1 MKIDNSKPLDQK
13 NIIERF
19 TVEGQLKIGSL
30 LLYQED
36 IIKKQEIRIQA
47 LEEAMQ
53 FFSEWYNKTQRPNIL
68 VPEHLYNETEDNT
81 SAKLIL

>member
-19 TVEGQLKIGSL
+19 TVEGKFNLAL
-30 LLYQED
+30 ALLYQED